1 MKDSL
6 RVLTYNEFT
15 LQLLDQTVIT
25 DAYAFT
31 LDCLIITN
39 ILLVK
44 FQLVPP
50 RIGRKTETD
59 VLHGVL

>member
-6 RVLTYNEFT
+6 CVLTYNEFI
-15 LQLLDQTVIT
+15 LQLLDQTVTT

-44 FQLVPP
+44 FQLVSP

-59 VLHGVL
+59 ALPGDL